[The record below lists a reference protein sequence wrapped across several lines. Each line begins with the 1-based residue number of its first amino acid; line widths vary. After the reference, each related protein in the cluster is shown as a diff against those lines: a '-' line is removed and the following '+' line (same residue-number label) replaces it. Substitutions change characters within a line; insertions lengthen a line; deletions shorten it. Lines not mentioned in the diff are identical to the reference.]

1 MPNKRITL
9 SDIAKEMNVSVGL
22 VSLVLSGKAK
32 ENRIRDDVAQK
43 VLAKAEEMGY
53 QANIMARGLRTGK
66 SGIIGLVVADI
77 ANPFFGTLARHIENE
92 ARKQGYQVMF
102 GSSDEDPEKLDSIIN
117 TFHSRQVDGLIIVPV
132 EESKNSL
139 EKIKNQYIP
148 TVLVDRECQDFQEDL
163 ICTDNYLGGFEL
175 TNVLIKEK
183 YKKIGAFVYDLNL
196 SNNIERIRGYKE
208 AIQQADY
215 EIEPWIYKVDYN
227 DIEKE
232 LEKGLKKAI
241 DEFCDAFFFANNNL
255 GILSLKILWN
265 IDKKLPKEIGMVSFD
280 NPEAFEITRPRMT
293 SYAQPIQEISKQ
305 AVAMLISKMENKQAP
320 KIQRIL
326 LPGKLILRDS
336 Q

>member
-92 ARKQGYQVMF
+92 AAKQGYQVMF
-102 GSSDEDPEKLDSIIN
+102 GSSDEDPDKLDSLIN

-132 EESKNSL
+132 EESKTSL
-139 EKIKNQYIP
+139 EKIQNQYIP
-148 TVLVDRECQDFQEDL
+148 TVLVDRECQGFQEDL
-163 ICTDNYLGGFEL
+163 IGTDNYLGGFEL
-175 TNVLIKEK
+175 TNVLVKEK
-183 YKKIGAFVYDLNL
+183 YKKIGAFVYDLKL
-196 SNNIERIRGYKE
+196 SNNIERIRGYRE

-215 EIEPWIYKVDYN
+215 EIEPWIYKVDFYN
-227 DIEKE
+227 IEKE
-232 LEKGLKKAI
+232 LEKGLRKAI
-241 DEFCDAFFFANNNL
+241 DESCDALFFANNNL

-280 NPEAFEITRPRMT
+280 NPEAFEISRPRMT
-293 SYAQPIQEISKQ
+293 SYAQPIEEISKQ
-305 AVAMLISKMENKQAP
+305 AVAMLISKMKNKQAS
-320 KIQRIL
+320 INQRIL

-336 Q
+336 H

>member
-1 MPNKRITL
+1 MAKKRITL

-32 ENRIRDDVAQK
+32 ENRIRDDVAEK
-43 VLAKAEEMGY
+43 VLEKARELGY

-77 ANPFFGTLARHIENE
+77 ANPFFGTLARYIENE
-92 ARKQGYQVMF
+92 AAKQGYQVMF
-102 GSSDEDPEKLDSIIN
+102 GSSDEDPDKLNSIIS

-132 EESKNSL
+132 EKSKKSL
-139 EKIKNQYIP
+139 EIIQNQNVS
-148 TVLVDRECQDFQEDL
+148 TVLIDRECEGIKEDL

-183 YKKIGAFVYDLNL
+183 YKKIGAFVYNLNL
-196 SNNIERIRGYKE
+196 SNNMERIRGYKD

-215 EIEPWIYKVDYN
+215 EIEPWIYKIDFN
-227 DIEKE
+227 NIEKE
-232 LEKGLKKAI
+232 LEKGLQKAI
-241 DEFCDAFFFANNNL
+241 DNCCDALFFANNNL

-265 IDKKLPKEIGMVSFD
+265 IDKKLPKELGMVSFD
-280 NPEAFEITRPRMT
+280 NPEAFEISRPRMT
-293 SYAQPIQEISKQ
+293 SYAQPIEEISKQ
-305 AVAMLISKMENKQAP
+305 AIAMLISKMKGVQAP
-320 KIQRIL
+320 KNQRIL